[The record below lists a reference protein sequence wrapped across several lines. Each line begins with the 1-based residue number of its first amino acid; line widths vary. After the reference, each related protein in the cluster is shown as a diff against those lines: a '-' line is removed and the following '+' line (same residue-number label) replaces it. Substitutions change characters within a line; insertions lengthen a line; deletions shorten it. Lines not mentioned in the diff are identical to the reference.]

1 MTSPRLC
8 LPLKDWPA
16 TDRARW
22 LAAQEPAGFLDVTKP
37 ASKWS
42 AGSKVI
48 TEQAYGR
55 WLAFLDRNQALDPSS
70 TPGDRVTVDRL
81 RDFVAELQ
89 ARVAPVSVSVA
100 AGALLRMLR
109 VLEPQQDW
117 TVLARVY
124 RQLKRTAVPSRDKL
138 SKMVPA
144 TDLLALG
151 IRLMETWADVRS
163 QQVYKAAQFRDGLII
178 SILICCPMRLRNLTE
193 IVIGRHLLFDGQAYR
208 LEFTAAETKAGRL
221 YHAAVPVE
229 LTPYVHEYLQVP
241 WPSLQSIARADGPGT
256 GGRLWLGRR
265 GRPLSSGAIQRLIVA
280 RTTEAFGKPIYPH
293 LFRDI
298 AVTELVDFAPDEI
311 GIAPDLL
318 GHADLRTTR
327 KHYIQAQ
334 GMTAHVRVQEVIA
347 ARRRAAT
354 SGDSTGTSRA

>member
-1 MTSPRLC
+1 MTIPRLC
-8 LPLKDWPA
+8 LPLEAWPA
-16 TDRARW
+16 IDRARW
-22 LAAQEPAGFLDVTKP
+22 LAAQEPAGFLEASNPV
-37 ASKWS
+37 SKWS
-42 AGSKVI
+42 ADSKVI
-48 TEQAYGR
+48 TEQGYGR

-70 TPGDRVTVDRL
+70 TPGDRVTVDHL
-81 RDFVAELQ
+81 REFVVDLQ
-89 ARVAPVSVSVA
+89 GRVAPMSVSIA
-100 AGALLRMLR
+100 AGTLLRMVR
-109 VLEPQQDW
+109 VLEPQRDW

-124 RQLKRTAVPSRDKL
+124 RQLKRTAAPSRDKL

-151 IRLMETWADVRS
+151 IQLMETWAHVRS

-229 LTPYVHEYLQVP
+229 LTPYVEDYLQVHRP
-241 WPSLQSIARADGPGT
+241 RLQMFSRADGPGT
-256 GGRLWLGRR
+256 DGRLWLGRR

-280 RTTEAFGKPIYPH
+280 RTTEAFGKAIYPH

-311 GIAPDLL
+311 AIAADLL

-327 KHYIQAQ
+327 KHYIQVQ
-334 GMTAHVRVQEVIA
+334 GMVAHARVQEVIA

-354 SGDSTGTSRA
+354 CRDSAGTSRA